1 MPVMKMYFT
10 NAPSNYIAQFQSN
23 NNIQNIYTPNASNFN
38 LSIISR
44 IYNAKPGCSSC
55 GRH

>member
-10 NAPSNYIAQFQSN
+10 NAPSNYIAPVQSN
-23 NNIQNIYTPNASNFN
+23 NNIPNIYTQNASNFN

>member
-1 MPVMKMYFT
+1 MPLMKMYFT
-10 NAPSNYIAQFQSN
+10 NAPTTPQPIQMN
-23 NNIQNIYTPNASNFN
+23 NNIPNIYTPNASNFN